1 MFTKIR
7 NILAQFFNNSRTIN
21 NEPLNKV
28 SLIVIIIV
36 DIFILI
42 NVFTGLEDISRWH
55 LSPYQAYPCYSEW
68 ENYQKQSDKNK
79 DYDMIISSVPLNNN
93 QPQFQAEYQQQEI
106 GHLGKVSE
114 ICINYAELK
123 DRLNNNLNQKNITN
137 INLRQEKIN
146 QLEQANINIRNQYDS
161 TLLEKIAGQSSEKS
175 INQVSAEKAKQD
187 LDKNQQQIGQIKQ
200 EINNL
205 KNQLLTKPES
215 LNFLSFIKDENKF
228 TAVKQGYERASF
240 WYPSIQLTFQS
251 IFLLPLIII
260 ALLVYRIS
268 QSRGYGLIALISWHL
283 LVIFL
288 IPLVLKVLE
297 FLQVGVVFQ
306 FLLSVVNKLLGGLLF
321 LISYVYI
328 LLIPLIGFGI
338 IKFFQG
344 VVFNSK
350 VQAAKRVQKSQC
362 INCGK
367 TLKSN
372 NAHCPH
378 CGYYQYI
385 ECHNCH
391 NLTYKKLPYCYHCGT
406 EQNSSQIQD
415 VGSVDNK

>member
-55 LSPYQAYPCYSEW
+55 LSPYQAYPCYLEW

-93 QPQFQAEYQQQEI
+93 QPKFQAEYQQQEI

-114 ICINYAELK
+114 ICINYGELK
-123 DRLNNNLNQKNITN
+123 DNLNNDLNQKNITT
-137 INLRQEKIN
+137 INQRQDKIN
-146 QLEQANINIRNQYDS
+146 QLERANINIRNQYDS
-161 TLLEKIAGQSSEKS
+161 TLLEKIAGQSSGNS
-175 INQVSAEKAKQD
+175 INQVRAEKAKQE
-187 LDKNQQQIGQIKQ
+187 LDKNQQQIAQIKQ

-205 KNQLLTKPES
+205 QNQLLTKPES
-215 LNFLSFIKDENKF
+215 LNFLSLIKDENKF
-228 TAVKQGYERASF
+228 AAVKQDYERASF
-240 WYPSIQLTFQS
+240 WYPSIQFTLQS

-260 ALLVYRIS
+260 ALLVHRIS

-288 IPLVLKVLE
+288 IPLVLKILQ
-297 FLQVGVVFQ
+297 FLQIGVIFQ
-306 FLLSVVNKLLGGLLF
+306 FLLKVVSNLLGGLLF

-372 NAHCPH
+372 NAYCPH

-406 EQNSSQIQD
+406 EQNSKLS
-415 VGSVDNK
+415 SS

>member
-7 NILAQFFNNSRTIN
+7 SILGQFFKNSRTIN

-28 SLIVIIIV
+28 SLIVIIVV

-42 NVFTGLEDISRWH
+42 NVFTGLEEISRWP
-55 LSPYQAYPCYSEW
+55 LSPYEAYPCYSEW
-68 ENYQKQSDKNK
+68 ENYQKQSDQNDKNNDKNK
-79 DYDMIISSVPLNNN
+79 DYDIIINSLTFNN
-93 QPQFQAEYQQQEI
+93 QSNFKAAYQQQEI

-114 ICINYAELK
+114 ICVNYGQLK
-123 DRLNNNLNQKNITN
+123 DSLNNDLSENIITN
-137 INLRQEKIN
+137 INQRK
-146 QLEQANINIRNQYDS
+146 EQIDKKEQDNKNIRSQYDS
-161 TLLEKIAGQSSEKS
+161 TLLEKTAGQPSKNS
-175 INQVSAEKAKQD
+175 INQVSAEDAKQE
-187 LDKNQQQIGQIKQ
+187 LDKNQQQIEQFKQ

-205 KNQLLTKPES
+205 KKQLLNKPET
-215 LNFLSFIKDENKF
+215 LNFLSFLKDENKF
-228 TAVKQGYERASF
+228 AAVKQGYERASF
-240 WYPSIQLTFQS
+240 WYPTIQFIFQS

-260 ALLVYRIS
+260 ALSVHRIS
-268 QSRGYGLIALISWHL
+268 QRRGYGLIGLISWHL

-297 FLQVGVVFQ
+297 FLQVGVIFQ
-306 FLLSVVNKLLGGLLF
+306 VLLSVVNKLLGGLLF

-328 LLIPLIGFGI
+328 FLIPLIGFGI
-338 IKFFQG
+338 IKFFQR
-344 VVFNSK
+344 VVFSTK

-372 NAHCPH
+372 NAYCPH

-406 EQNSSQIQD
+406 EQNSSHE
-415 VGSVDNK
+415 

>member
-123 DRLNNNLNQKNITN
+123 DSLNNNLNQKNITN

-146 QLEQANINIRNQYDS
+146 QLEQANINIRNQYES

-175 INQVSAEKAKQD
+175 INQVSAEDAKQKF
-187 LDKNQQQIGQIKQ
+187 DKNQQQIGQIKQ

-215 LNFLSFIKDENKF
+215 LNFLSLIKDENKF

-344 VVFNSK
+344 VVFNTK
-350 VQAAKRVQKSQC
+350 FQAAKRVQKSQC